1 MINWGDK
8 IAISVAGGKGGIGKS
23 CFAANLGVAL
33 SQLGKRVVL
42 VDIAIGGA
50 NLHTLMGVSYP
61 KHTLNDY
68 YDGSSM
74 SLESIL
80 IDTPYN
86 NIKLLSSADDTLPF
100 MMPDHEMQQ
109 KFKNDIYNLNADVFI
124 FDISAGTHG
133 RALDFFSFTPIG
145 IILIELIPTAL
156 ENAFVFI
163 KHLLLR
169 SLLRLLYGD
178 VETKQFIKQ
187 LIDPR
192 NNKLL
197 IEFDQILHRLEKSEP
212 EKIKTFRK
220 RLSDNNF
227 QMCIVTNSVQNPEL
241 LPVTE
246 KFAKLVKRYLGLNLK
261 ILGSLPYEQFMNNAI
276 TERVPFIVK
285 YPESEYMNTMQSIAK
300 NILAPNNL

>member
-1 MINWGDK
+1 MNWENK
-8 IAISVAGGKGGIGKS
+8 IALTVAGGKGGIGKS
-23 CFAANLGVAL
+23 CFAANLGIAL
-33 SQLGKRVVL
+33 SQQGKRVIL
-42 VDIAIGGA
+42 VDIDIGGA
-50 NLHTLMGVSYP
+50 NLHTIMGVSYP
-61 KHTLNDY
+61 KHTLTDFYN
-68 YDGSSM
+68 GSNM
-74 SLESIL
+74 PLESIL
-80 IDTPYN
+80 IETPYN

-100 MMPDHEMQQ
+100 MKPDYEMQQ
-109 KFKNDIYNLNADVFI
+109 KFKNDIHHLNADVFI

-145 IILIELIPTAL
+145 IILIELIPTSL
-156 ENAFVFI
+156 ENAFTFI

-169 SLLRLLYGD
+169 YLLRLLYGD
-178 VETKQFIKQ
+178 AETKQFIKQ

-197 IEFDQILHRLEKSEP
+197 IEFDQILNRLEKSEP

-220 RLSDNNF
+220 QLSDNNF
-227 QMCIVTNSVQNPEL
+227 QMHIVTNSVQNPEL

-246 KFAKLVKRYLGLNLK
+246 KFTKLVKRYLGLNLK
-261 ILGSLPYEQFMNNAI
+261 ILGSLPYEQFMNKAI

-285 YPESEYMNTMQSIAK
+285 YPESEYMNRMQVVAK